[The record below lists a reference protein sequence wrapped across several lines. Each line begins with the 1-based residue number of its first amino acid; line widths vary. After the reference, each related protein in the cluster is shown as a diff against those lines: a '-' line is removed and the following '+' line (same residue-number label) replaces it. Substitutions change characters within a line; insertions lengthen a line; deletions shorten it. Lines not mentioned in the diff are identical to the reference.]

1 MLFFGRFLVIRRTR
15 WLKWP
20 FRAFLIAELA
30 YHVYTQKRENQK
42 SKMGENMK
50 ITKVIGTQNK
60 NNRFN
65 SCVIEQDF
73 IPDEIIYQE
82 ASQPIAFMRKS
93 RNSTS
98 NDPFLRQESW
108 ELIPK
113 DIIGHLLNEKVEV
126 TTKRTVDGERTFVD
140 NIEDTCIGHAYEGSL
155 VFSINPEERILGLG
169 QHEDGVSNYRN
180 CTQHLYQNNMQI
192 PMPVFLSTGGYAVL
206 LDAGCLMVYEEY
218 DNRITI
224 HFDAIE
230 QICYYV
236 IEGDTLGELV
246 SGIRRLTGKAPLLP
260 MWAYGYVQ
268 SKERYHRQKE
278 LLEVAAE
285 FAKREIHV
293 SCLVQDWQ
301 TWEEGKWGDKHL
313 DKVRYPDL
321 KQATDKLHDM
331 GIGVMFS
338 VWPNM
343 TQGSID
349 NKEMLD
355 AGKLLADL
363 STYNAFD
370 EEARELYWQQCA
382 REIFK
387 GGIDAWWCDSTEP
400 FTPDWNGS
408 GKKEAAERFLL
419 AKEVLT
425 KFMDARKANTYALYH
440 AKGIYEHQRKEDMTK
455 RVVNLT
461 RSGYPS
467 IQKYGAVLWSGDIMA
482 TWEVLK
488 KQIVEGLQ
496 MSSSGIPYWTLDI
509 GAFFAGNR
517 KAWMR
522 GNGLKEGVQPWFW
535 NGDYDDG
542 VADKGYCEL
551 YVRWLQYGTFL
562 PIMRS
567 HGTDTPREPWNFG
580 ESQTVYYDT
589 IVKYIRMRYRLVPYI
604 YSLAYQVYR
613 NDAMLMRG
621 LIFDYPDDKRAAEI
635 HDQYLFGD
643 FLVCPVTHPVEYGPN
658 NTLVDGVP
666 KRQVYLPKNDI
677 WYDYETGECFQG
689 NQDVLADAPVE
700 KMPLYIRG
708 GSILPVTTESKIN
721 LYTAQ
726 HPEKITIEIFSGKD
740 GEFTY
745 YVDRGNGYGYQDGE
759 YAAITLTWSD
769 LDRILT
775 IADVEG
781 SYAYPKY
788 WELQLIAADGNRT
801 VRQIA
806 YQGKLIRVEL

>member
-1 MLFFGRFLVIRRTR
+1 
-15 WLKWP
+15 
-20 FRAFLIAELA
+20 
-30 YHVYTQKRENQK
+30 
-42 SKMGENMK
+42 MK
-50 ITKVIGTQNK
+50 ITKVIGTHNK
-60 NNRFN
+60 NNSFQ
-65 SCVIEQDF
+65 SLMVEQDF
-73 IPDEIIYQE
+73 IPDKIIIQE
-82 ASQPIAFMRKS
+82 NSQPITFTRKS
-93 RNSTS
+93 IVNTS
-98 NDPFLRQESW
+98 NAPFLLQKGW

-113 DIIGHLLNEKVEV
+113 DIMGYRLDETVEV
-126 TTKRTVDGERTFVD
+126 TMKRTVDGERAFVD
-140 NIEDTCIGHAYEGSL
+140 HMEESYICHAYEGRL
-155 VFSINPEERILGLG
+155 VFSIDPEERILGLG
-169 QHEDGVSNYRN
+169 QHEDGISNYRN
-180 CTQHLYQNNMQI
+180 CIQHLYQNNMQI
-192 PMPVFLSTGGYAVL
+192 PMPVFLSTGGYAVF
-206 LDAGCLMVYEEY
+206 LDAGCLMVYEEH
-218 DNRITI
+218 DNQITI
-224 HFDAIE
+224 HFDAID

-236 IEGDTLGELV
+236 IEGDTLEELV
-246 SGIRRLTGKAPLLP
+246 KGIRRLTGKAPLLP
-260 MWAYGYVQ
+260 LWAYGYVQ
-268 SKERYHRQKE
+268 SKERYCSQKE
-278 LLEVAAE
+278 LLEIASE
-285 FAKREIHV
+285 FKKREIPV

-321 KQATDKLHDM
+321 KQATDRLHGM

-349 NKEMLD
+349 NREMLE

-370 EEARELYWQQCA
+370 EEARDLYWKQCE
-382 REIFK
+382 REIYA
-387 GGIDAWWCDSTEP
+387 GGIDGWWCDSTEP

-408 GKKEAAERFLL
+408 EKESAAERLLL
-419 AKEVLT
+419 AKDSLA

-440 AKGIYEHQRKEDMTK
+440 AKGIYEHQRKEDMSK
-455 RVVNLT
+455 RVINLT

-482 TWEVLK
+482 TWEVLR

-522 GNGLKEGVQPWFW
+522 ANGLQEGIQPWFW

-580 ESQTVYYDT
+580 EAGTVYYDT

-604 YSLAYQVYR
+604 YSLAYQVYK
-613 NDAMLMRG
+613 NDDMLMRQ
-621 LIFDYPDDKRAAEI
+621 LLFDYPDDQKATEI
-635 HDQYLFGD
+635 SDQYLFGD
-643 FLVCPVTHPVEYGPN
+643 FLVCPVSHPVEYGPN
-658 NTLVDGVP
+658 NMPVDGVP

-689 NQDVLADAPVE
+689 NQDILADAPVE

-708 GSILPVTTESKIN
+708 GSILPVNTEGKRN
-721 LYTAQ
+721 LYQ
-726 HPEKITIEIFSGKD
+726 SQKPESITIEIYSGKD
-740 GEFTY
+740 GKFTY
-745 YVDRGNGYGYQDGE
+745 YVDRGNSYEYQEGE
-759 YAAITLTWSD
+759 YAAITLNWSD
-769 LDRILT
+769 RDRALT
-775 IADVEG
+775 VADVEG
-781 SYAYPKY
+781 SYNYPEH
-788 WELQLIAADGNRT
+788 WELQLITEDGNRIT
-801 VRQIA
+801 KQVI
-806 YQGKLIRVEL
+806 YHGEFIRVQM